1 MEKKYSILK
10 LFVILFLS
18 VGLKS
23 ANADCD
29 TYASIPTINTKIDYG
44 RIYYD
49 NTKSNSEFPSKPY
62 AATMGLTVSNLKENM
77 DTSVEVFPQE
87 DGSYCVA
94 LKQVNTYIGFPRI
107 DVYIDKK
114 YKPGSCNYNVIKAHE
129 NYHVRV
135 QQEGLRFFEKKIKKA
150 IRIAVRK
157 VKPVRIRSMDQVNST
172 ANAMLSRIQSDLVPT
187 MNFIKKRLYEE
198 NMVIDT
204 PKSYEAETK
213 KCKKW

>member
-1 MEKKYSILK
+1 MKKYSVLK

-18 VGLKS
+18 VGLK
-23 ANADCD
+23 NAHASCD
-29 TYASIPTINTKIDYG
+29 AYASIPTISTKIDYG

-62 AATMGLTVSNLKENM
+62 ATTMGLTVSDLKENM

-87 DGSYCVA
+87 DGTFCVV
-94 LKQVNTYIGFPRI
+94 LKQVNTYIGFPRV

-135 QQEGLRFFEKKIKKA
+135 QQEGLQFFEPKIKKA

-157 VKPVRIRSMDQVNST
+157 VKPVRIRSIDQVNST
-172 ANAMLSRIQSDLVPT
+172 ASAMLSQIQKDFAPT
-187 MNFIKKRLYEE
+187 MNFVKKRLYEE